1 LPTVT
6 GASHTCVVD
15 AGAGKQSDR
24 LVGIEGMRA
33 IAACSILVFHATQLF
48 TAGNVA
54 VFGVLAV
61 AGKPLWLGVT
71 CFFVLSG
78 FLLYR
83 PFAAAIMSGAPL
95 PSVRRYFR
103 HRVLRIVPA
112 YWVILVVVGF
122 VLGAACVDPMTAH
135 TGFFTG
141 HLHLFVL
148 DALLLQEYSPSTIAT
163 GIMPAWSLAA
173 EAVFYVLLP
182 LLAVAAYRTARRAD
196 DHRTR
201 LVMALLPAATLEA
214 IGVAGH
220 IMDSYLFPGPIGSFT
235 AGWHSVIDR
244 GFLGQA
250 DGFAWGMFVAV
261 LVCEYRAGRISIPTR
276 RQRLVLEAVLVLGA
290 FAMLMLARPLATL
303 AFPAPF
309 ALLLG
314 YIALHQVHQG
324 QTPPVLIRVL
334 GSRPLVAAGLGS
346 YSVFLWNLPIYTTMT
361 RFGIVFPGYSGFP
374 LTLAI
379 LAILTGACSY
389 VTYRF
394 VEAPTIR
401 IARRR
406 RPTAAA
412 APTPIEASAP
422 ATAG

>member
-1 LPTVT
+1 MDDGVRQ
-6 GASHTCVVD
+6 
-15 AGAGKQSDR
+15 QSDR

-33 IAACSILVFHATQLF
+33 IAACSILVFHSTQLF
-48 TAGNVA
+48 VAGNVA

-61 AGKPLWLGVT
+61 AAKPLLLGVT

-83 PFAAAIMSGAPL
+83 PFASAILTGATL

-103 HRVLRIVPA
+103 HRALRIVPA
-112 YWVILVVVGF
+112 YWAILAVTGF
-122 VLGAACVDPMTAH
+122 VLGAACVDAATAQ
-135 TGFFTG
+135 TGFYTS

-148 DALLLQEYSPSTIAT
+148 DALLLQEYAPSTIAT

-173 EAVFYVLLP
+173 EAVFYILLP
-182 LLAVAAYRTARRAD
+182 LLALITYRRARRATS
-196 DHRTR
+196 HGSR
-201 LVMALLPAATLEA
+201 LMLALLPAAVLEA
-214 IGVAGH
+214 IGVVGH
-220 IMDSYLFPGPIGSFT
+220 IVDSYVLPGPIGSNT

-261 LVCEYRAGRISIPTR
+261 LVCESKAGRLPIPTR
-276 RQRLVLEAVLVLGA
+276 RQRLVLEAILVVGA
-290 FAMLMLARPLATL
+290 LAMLMLARPLATL

-314 YIALHQVHQG
+314 YVALHQERAAARR
-324 QTPPVLIRVL
+324 PALIKLL

-346 YSVFLWNLPIYTTMT
+346 YSVFLWNLPLFTMMT
-361 RFGIVFPGYSGFP
+361 RFGIVFPGYTGYP
-374 LTLAI
+374 VTLAI
-379 LAILTGACSY
+379 LATLTGACSY

-394 VEAPTIR
+394 VEAPAIR
-401 IARRR
+401 YARRR
-406 RPTAAA
+406 RTAAVA
-412 APTPIEASAP
+412 APAPIEAPAP
-422 ATAG
+422 ATAT